1 MKRALIAMFFVGYA
15 GAIAASNDI
24 GTVAIYSDGKVE
36 KLVEKGTGWEVWEDQ
51 RKRLYKRSIH
61 PVVPVLSYQKY
72 PDRTQ
77 GFTQAVKFGSPEEL
91 IPFGKDDVVEFE
103 LNRQSPKSG
112 NSIRYW
118 RCTYHGEGNFKLKK
132 KKYKTNKY
140 TCARSAFWKEVVAKV
155 REVHDIEYSPELG
168 LIVSRRTKDRNWDV
182 KKVELEALLTPERA
196 TAKRISRIVYK
207 LRKQKRGRK

>member
-15 GAIAASNDI
+15 GTIAASNNV
-24 GTVAIYSDGKVE
+24 GTVAVYSDGKVE
-36 KLVEKGTGWEVWEDQ
+36 KLVQKGTGWEVWEDQ

-77 GFTQAVKFGSPEEL
+77 GYTQTVKFGSPETL
-91 IPFGKDDVVEFE
+91 IPFGKGDAAQFE
-103 LNRQSPKSG
+103 MNRHSSQSG
-112 NSIRYW
+112 NSIRHW
-118 RCTYHGEGNFKLKK
+118 RCTYRGEGRFKLKR

-140 TCARSAFWKEVVAKV
+140 NCARSVFWKEVIAKV
-155 REVHDIEYSPELG
+155 RETHDIEYAPELG
-168 LIVSRRTKDRNWDV
+168 LVVERKVIGRSGKTKR
-182 KKVELEALLTPERA
+182 VELEALLTPERA

-207 LRKQKRGRK
+207 LRKQK